1 MADDEAGAVF
11 EQLRG
16 YLFSIAYRLL
26 GSVSDGEDAV
36 QDAYLRWAVA
46 DESEIRSPRAF
57 LATVVVRL
65 CMDRPRSARARHET
79 YIGPWLPEPLA
90 TSARPDLTETVVLRE
105 SLSLAFL
112 HLLEDLA
119 PVERAVFVLREVFDY
134 DYADIAPIVGK
145 TAANC
150 RQVFH
155 RARRRLDEHQA
166 RFRTSPEQRQQVT
179 EEFMQATSSGD
190 VQRLLNVL
198 AEDVVLVGDGGGKV
212 PAASPR
218 PVRSRD
224 AVANGIIANLAK
236 FPPERVWVEEV
247 NGGPAIVVKQ
257 GGRLSAVLELNVRDG
272 VITSMYAV
280 ANPDKLQRIARQLGL
295 PA

>member
-134 DYADIAPIVGK
+134 DYTDIAAIVGK